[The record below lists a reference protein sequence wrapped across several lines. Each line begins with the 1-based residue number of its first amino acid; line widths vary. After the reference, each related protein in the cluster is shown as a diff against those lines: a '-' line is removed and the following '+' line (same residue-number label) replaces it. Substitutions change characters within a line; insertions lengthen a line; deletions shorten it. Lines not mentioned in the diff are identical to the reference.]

1 MGMGIGFYPR
11 GAAPDRGI
19 GVKALSRACHDRGMS
34 LSFLNAF
41 IVGVLAVQLL
51 IRKRMAPATY
61 AFIRLAHLKAR
72 YLDYRLVQ
80 LPYAFIVDKLR
91 GC

>member
-19 GVKALSRACHDRGMS
+19 GVKALSRACHDRAMEIG
-34 LSFLNAF
+34 
-41 IVGVLAVQLL
+41 VQLL
-51 IRKRMAPATY
+51 IRKRTAPATY
-61 AFIRLAHLKAR
+61 AFIRLVRLKAR

-80 LPYAFIVDKLR
+80 LPYAFILDKLR
-91 GC
+91 GSIET